1 MWSNMLASEVW
12 LIQLSYQRGK
22 QLLVLPQ
29 KFIYS
34 MLLLWFVIWGVYQP
48 VIVVVVHMIVF
59 VVIYKQLKQFH
70 VNTKLCQ

>member
-48 VIVVVVHMIVF
+48 VIVVVVHIIIF
-59 VVIYKQLKQFH
+59 VVIDEQYKQVH

>member
-12 LIQLSYQRGK
+12 LIKLSYQRGK
-22 QLLVLPQ
+22 QLWVLPQ

-48 VIVVVVHMIVF
+48 VIVVVVHIIVF
-59 VVIYKQLKQFH
+59 VVIYKQ
-70 VNTKLCQ
+70 

>member
-48 VIVVVVHMIVF
+48 VIVVVVHIIVF
-59 VVIYKQLKQFH
+59 VVICKQ
-70 VNTKLCQ
+70 